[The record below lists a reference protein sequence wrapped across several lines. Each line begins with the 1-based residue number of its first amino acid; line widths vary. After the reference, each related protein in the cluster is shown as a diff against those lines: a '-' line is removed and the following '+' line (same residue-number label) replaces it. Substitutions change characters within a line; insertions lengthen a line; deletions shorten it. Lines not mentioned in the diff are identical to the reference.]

1 MNPSSIF
8 GILLLG
14 SSLVGCASVPM
25 APLEADIQAKQFV
38 VAPGKSNIYL
48 YRDEEFGAA
57 ISMPVALDGR
67 VAGKTA
73 SNTYFLWSV
82 DPGRHEVTSLT
93 ENTARISVDAHAG
106 KNHYVWQEVKMGAWT
121 ARSELHEVTEEV
133 GRKGVNECK
142 RIDSEI

>member
-1 MNPSSIF
+1 MNGSSIT

-25 APLEADIQAKQFV
+25 ASLDADIQAKQFV
-38 VAPGKSNIYL
+38 IAPGKSNIYL
-48 YRDEEFGAA
+48 YRDKEFGPA
-57 ISMPVALDGR
+57 ITMPVALDGQ

-73 SNTYFLWSV
+73 SNTYFLRSV
-82 DPGRHEVTSLT
+82 DPGR
-93 ENTARISVDAHAG
+93 
-106 KNHYVWQEVKMGAWT
+106 
-121 ARSELHEVTEEV
+121 HEVTEEV